1 MRPPRAELEKI
12 VLDALKRNDPE
23 ERPVLAWSLACGPA
37 VAEKT
42 RAVSFEKGTLT
53 VETADASWRTQLT
66 SMAPQFL
73 SRLNQF
79 AAMKVERLH
88 FTVRKAG

>member
-1 MRPPRAELEKI
+1 MQPLRAELEKI
-12 VLDALKRNDPE
+12 VLDALKRNPPE
-23 ERPVLAWSLACGPA
+23 QTPVLAWSLACGPA
-37 VAEKT
+37 VAQKT

-53 VETADASWRTQLT
+53 VETAHAGWCTQLA

-79 AAMKVERLH
+79 ASMKVERLH
-88 FTVRKAG
+88 FMVRKAG